1 MSEKNIS
8 NAAAILEPHKIEML
22 FRRDEIHKRVRQL
35 GEEISRD
42 YEGKTPILV
51 GALKGCFVFMAD
63 LARSISCPLEME
75 FISAASYREG
85 RLQDDTIAVGPSPI
99 LPIYG
104 RDVLLV
110 EGVVDT
116 GRTASAILKRLAIDE
131 PKSLETA
138 TLLRKK
144 TGAIL
149 DKEPKYIGFEVDDLF
164 VVGYGLDYSQLY
176 RNLNFIGH
184 VPEFEK

>member
-1 MSEKNIS
+1 MSEKN
-8 NAAAILEPHKIEML
+8 AGVLEPHRIEML
-22 FRRDEIHKRVRQL
+22 FRRDEIHERVRKL

-42 YEGKTPILV
+42 YAEKTPVLV

-63 LARSISCPLEME
+63 LARNISVPLEME

-99 LPIYG
+99 LPILG

-110 EGVVDT
+110 EGVVDS
-116 GRTASAILKRLAIDE
+116 GRTAQAITERLAIEE
-131 PKSLETA
+131 PRSLETV

-144 TGAIL
+144 GKRGM
-149 DKEPKYIGFEVDDLF
+149 DREPKYIGFEVGDLF

-184 VPEFEK
+184 VPEFES